1 MTDFTELFNLK
12 GKKIIVTGGAQGI
25 GHEFVKAFK
34 QAGAEIVVLDIS
46 DKVASLSSLNVGYIK
61 CDLMEVEKIKLY
73 FKQALELLD
82 GKLDV
87 LINCAG
93 IIKRSPAVDVP
104 LDTWQKIFNLN
115 VLSLFE
121 LSRLAA
127 AEMKKFGQGKI
138 INLSS
143 IVSIVGAY
151 NSSPY
156 SASKGAV
163 LQLTKSLSNEW
174 AQYGIQVNAIAPG
187 YILTDMNSDILQ
199 DSVRKKEFEDRIPSK
214 KWGDPQD
221 IVGTAM
227 FLATKASDY
236 VTGILIPVDGG
247 VLSR

>member
-25 GHEFVKAFK
+25 GYEFVKAFK

-46 DKVASLSSLNVGYIK
+46 DKVVALSSLNVGYIK
-61 CDLMEVEKIKLY
+61 CDLMEVEKLKFY

-104 LDTWQKIFNLN
+104 LEIWQKIFNLN

-199 DSVRKKEFEDRIPSK
+199 DPVRKKEFEDRIPSK

>member
-1 MTDFTELFNLK
+1 M
-12 GKKIIVTGGAQGI
+12 
-25 GHEFVKAFK
+25 
-34 QAGAEIVVLDIS
+34 
-46 DKVASLSSLNVGYIK
+46 
-61 CDLMEVEKIKLY
+61 
-73 FKQALELLD
+73 
-82 GKLDV
+82 
-87 LINCAG
+87 
-93 IIKRSPAVDVP
+93 DVP

-127 AEMKKFGQGKI
+127 VEMKKFGQGKI

-199 DSVRKKEFEDRIPSK
+199 DPVRKKEFEDRIPSK

>member
-1 MTDFTELFNLK
+1 MAK
-12 GKKIIVTGGAQGI
+12 
-25 GHEFVKAFK
+25 
-34 QAGAEIVVLDIS
+34 
-46 DKVASLSSLNVGYIK
+46 
-61 CDLMEVEKIKLY
+61 
-73 FKQALELLD
+73 
-82 GKLDV
+82 
-87 LINCAG
+87 
-93 IIKRSPAVDVP
+93 
-104 LDTWQKIFNLN
+104 KIFNLN

-127 AEMKKFGQGKI
+127 VEMKKFGQGKI

-199 DSVRKKEFEDRIPSK
+199 DSVRKKKNLRTGFPLK
-214 KWGDPQD
+214 KMG
-221 IVGTAM
+221 
-227 FLATKASDY
+227 
-236 VTGILIPVDGG
+236 
-247 VLSR
+247 